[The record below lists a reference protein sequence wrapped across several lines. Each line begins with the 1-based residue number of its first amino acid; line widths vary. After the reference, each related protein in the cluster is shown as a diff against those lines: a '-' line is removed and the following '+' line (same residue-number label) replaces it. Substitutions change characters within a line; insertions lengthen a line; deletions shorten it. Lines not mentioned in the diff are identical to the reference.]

1 MSNPSSGLALPIFF
15 LVVLAAF
22 CLTAPNFAS
31 AGNFENLMAGF
42 SFIGILAIGQSF
54 PILVRGIDL
63 SVGAILA
70 LVGMCIFDL
79 SLMFGVPGWAIIPL
93 ALCVGTLAG
102 TINGLLVTVLRLSPF
117 IATLATLA
125 AYRGL
130 VYAISG
136 RQLVPELS
144 TRPITDLWITG
155 FETYFDLSRL
165 LGLKGVVKLPW
176 MPLSF
181 LILLCTLLVLHVL
194 LSRTRFG
201 RDLYAVG
208 GNPEAAR
215 LAGIRVGR
223 LTVAAYAI
231 SGFCAA
237 LAAILLVARLTTSTE
252 ALGEGMELTAIAAAV
267 IGGFS
272 LAGGTG
278 QLWGPVIGTFLLG
291 VVLVG
296 LTQMG
301 FSQFV
306 QQILTGAI
314 LLVAVGNDR
323 LQTLRA
329 ERRRTRS
336 LGEAA
341 TP

>member
-1 MSNPSSGLALPIFF
+1 MSSRLALPIFF
-15 LVVLAAF
+15 LVVLSGF
-22 CLTAPNFAS
+22 CLAAPNFAS
-31 AGNFENLMAGF
+31 AGNFENLMAGYA
-42 SFIGILAIGQSF
+42 FIGILAIGQSF
-54 PILVRGIDL
+54 PILLRGIDL

-79 SLMFGVPGWAIIPL
+79 SLIFGLPGWAILPL
-93 ALCVGTLAG
+93 ALLVGTLAG
-102 TINGLLVTVLRLSPF
+102 AINGLMVTVLRLSPF

-144 TRPITDLWITG
+144 TKPITDRWITG
-155 FETYFDLSRL
+155 FETYFDLARL

-176 MPLSF
+176 VPLSF
-181 LILLCTLLVLHVL
+181 LILLATLLVFHVL
-194 LSRTRFG
+194 LTRTRFG
-201 RDLYAVG
+201 RDLYTIG

-215 LAGIRVGR
+215 LAGIKVAR

-231 SGFCAA
+231 SGFCAG

-252 ALGEGMELTAIAAAV
+252 ALGEGIELTAIAAAV

-272 LAGGTG
+272 LSGGMG
-278 QLWGPVIGTFLLG
+278 RLVGPVIGTFLLG
-291 VVLVG
+291 VVLIG

-301 FSQFV
+301 ISPFV
-306 QQILTGAI
+306 QQILTGVI

-329 ERRRTRS
+329 ERRRTRGLS
-336 LGEAA
+336 DRVPA
-341 TP
+341 

>member
-1 MSNPSSGLALPIFF
+1 MPSLSSRLTLPVFF
-15 LVVLAAF
+15 LAVLAIF
-22 CLTAPNFAS
+22 CLIAPNFAS
-31 AGNFENLMAGF
+31 AGNFENLMAGYA
-42 SFIGILAIGQSF
+42 FIGILAIGQSF
-54 PILVRGIDL
+54 PILLRGIDL

-79 SLMFGVPGWAIIPL
+79 SLMFGVPGWAILPL
-93 ALCVGTLAG
+93 ALLVGTLAG
-102 TINGLLVTVLRLSPF
+102 VVNGLMVTVLRLSPF
-117 IATLATLA
+117 IATLASLA

-144 TRPITDLWITG
+144 TKPITDRWITG
-155 FETYFDLSRL
+155 FETYFDLTRV

-176 MPLSF
+176 VPLSF
-181 LILLCTLLVLHVL
+181 LILLGTLLVFHVL
-194 LSRTRFG
+194 LAHTRFG
-201 RDLYAVG
+201 RDLYAIG

-215 LAGIRVGR
+215 LAGIKVGR

-231 SGFCAA
+231 SGLCAA
-237 LAAILLVARLTTSTE
+237 IAAILLVARLTTSTE
-252 ALGEGMELTAIAAAV
+252 GLGEGIELTAIAAAV

-272 LAGGTG
+272 LTGGTG
-278 QLWGPVIGTFLLG
+278 RLLGSVIGTFLLG
-291 VVLVG
+291 IVLIG

-301 FSQFV
+301 ISPFV
-306 QQILTGAI
+306 QQILTGLI

-329 ERRRTRS
+329 DRQRARA
-336 LGEAA
+336 LGEVPA
-341 TP
+341 

>member
-1 MSNPSSGLALPIFF
+1 MSSRLALPIFF
-15 LVVLAAF
+15 LVVLAGF
-22 CLTAPNFAS
+22 CLAAPNFAS
-31 AGNFENLMAGF
+31 AGNFENLMAGY

-54 PILVRGIDL
+54 PILLRGIDL

-70 LVGMCIFDL
+70 LVGMCIFDM
-79 SLMFGVPGWAIIPL
+79 SLMFGLPGWAILPL
-93 ALCVGTLAG
+93 ALLVGTLAG
-102 TINGLLVTVLRLSPF
+102 VVNGVMVTVLRLSPF
-117 IATLATLA
+117 IATLASLA

-144 TRPITDLWITG
+144 TRPITDRWITG
-155 FETYFDLSRL
+155 FETYFDLTRL

-176 MPLSF
+176 LPLSF
-181 LILLCTLLVLHVL
+181 LILLGTLLVFHLV

-201 RDLYAVG
+201 RDLYTIG

-215 LAGIRVGR
+215 LAGIRVTR
-223 LTVAAYAI
+223 LTIAAYAI
-231 SGFCAA
+231 SGLCAG

-252 ALGEGMELTAIAAAV
+252 GLGEGIELTAIAAAV

-272 LAGGTG
+272 LSGGTG
-278 QLWGPVIGTFLLG
+278 RLAGPVIGTFLLG

-301 FSQFV
+301 ISPFV
-306 QQILTGAI
+306 QQILTGVI

-329 ERRRTRS
+329 ARRRTRAMAD
-336 LGEAA
+336 GVPA
-341 TP
+341 

>member
-1 MSNPSSGLALPIFF
+1 MSSRLALPIFF
-15 LVVLAAF
+15 LVVLAGF
-22 CLTAPNFAS
+22 CLAAPNFAS
-31 AGNFENLMAGF
+31 AGNFENLMAGY

-54 PILVRGIDL
+54 PILLRGIDL

-79 SLMFGVPGWAIIPL
+79 SLMFGLPGWAILPL
-93 ALCVGTLAG
+93 ALLVGTLAG
-102 TINGLLVTVLRLSPF
+102 VVNGVMVTVLRLSPF
-117 IATLATLA
+117 IATLASLA

-144 TRPITDLWITG
+144 TRPITDRWITG
-155 FETYFDLSRL
+155 FETYFDLTRL

-176 MPLSF
+176 LPLSF
-181 LILLCTLLVLHVL
+181 LILLGTLLVFHLV

-201 RDLYAVG
+201 RDLYTIG

-215 LAGIRVGR
+215 LAGIRVTR
-223 LTVAAYAI
+223 LTIAAYAI
-231 SGFCAA
+231 SGFCAG

-252 ALGEGMELTAIAAAV
+252 GLGEGIELTAIAAAV
-267 IGGFS
+267 IGGFNLS
-272 LAGGTG
+272 GGTG
-278 QLWGPVIGTFLLG
+278 RLGGPVIGTFLLG

-301 FSQFV
+301 ISPFV
-306 QQILTGAI
+306 QQILTGVI
-314 LLVAVGNDR
+314 LVLVLA
-323 LQTLRA
+323 
-329 ERRRTRS
+329 
-336 LGEAA
+336 
-341 TP
+341 

>member
-1 MSNPSSGLALPIFF
+1 MSSRLALPIFF
-15 LVVLAAF
+15 LVVLSGF
-22 CLTAPNFAS
+22 CLAAPNFAS
-31 AGNFENLMAGF
+31 AGNFENLMAGYA
-42 SFIGILAIGQSF
+42 FIGILAIGQSF
-54 PILVRGIDL
+54 PILLRGIDL

-79 SLMFGVPGWAIIPL
+79 SLIFGLPGWAILPL
-93 ALCVGTLAG
+93 ALLIGTLAG
-102 TINGLLVTVLRLSPF
+102 AINGLMVTVLRLSPF

-144 TRPITDLWITG
+144 TKPITDRWITG
-155 FETYFDLSRL
+155 FETYFDLARL

-176 MPLSF
+176 VPLSF
-181 LILLCTLLVLHVL
+181 LILLATLLVFHVL
-194 LSRTRFG
+194 LTRTRFG
-201 RDLYAVG
+201 RDLYTIG

-215 LAGIRVGR
+215 LAGIKVAR

-231 SGFCAA
+231 SGFCAG

-252 ALGEGMELTAIAAAV
+252 ALGEGIELTAIAAAV

-272 LAGGTG
+272 LSGGMG
-278 QLWGPVIGTFLLG
+278 RLAGPVIGTFLLG
-291 VVLVG
+291 VVLIG

-301 FSQFV
+301 ISPFV
-306 QQILTGAI
+306 QQILTGVI

-329 ERRRTRS
+329 ERRRTRGLS
-336 LGEAA
+336 DSVPA
-341 TP
+341 

>member
-1 MSNPSSGLALPIFF
+1 MSHTSARLALSVFF
-15 LVVLAAF
+15 LAVVALF
-22 CLTAPNFAS
+22 SLTAPNFTS

-54 PILVRGIDL
+54 PILLRGIDL

-79 SLMFGVPGWAIIPL
+79 SLMFGLPGWAILPL
-93 ALCVGTLAG
+93 ALLAGTLAG
-102 TINGLLVTVLRLSPF
+102 AVNGLLVTVLRLSPF

-136 RQLVPELS
+136 RQLVPGLS
-144 TRPITDLWITG
+144 TKPITDRWITG
-155 FETYFDLSRL
+155 FETYFDLARL

-176 MPLSF
+176 VPLSF
-181 LILLCTLLVLHVL
+181 LILLATLAVFHLI

-201 RDLYAVG
+201 RDLYTIG

-215 LAGIRVGR
+215 LAGLPVAR

-231 SGFCAA
+231 SGFCAG

-252 ALGEGMELTAIAAAV
+252 ALGEGIELTAIAAAV

-278 QLWGPVIGTFLLG
+278 HLTGPVIGTFLLG
-291 VVLVG
+291 VVLLG

-301 FSQFV
+301 ISQFV
-306 QQILTGAI
+306 QQILTGVI
-314 LLVAVGNDR
+314 LLAAVGNDR
-323 LQTLRA
+323 WQTLRTG
-329 ERRRTRS
+329 RRR
-336 LGEAA
+336 LLAQAQGGVA
-341 TP
+341 

>member
-1 MSNPSSGLALPIFF
+1 MPSLSSRLTLPVFF
-15 LVVLAAF
+15 LVVLAFF
-22 CLTAPNFAS
+22 CLIAPNFAS
-31 AGNFENLMAGF
+31 AGNFENLMAGYA
-42 SFIGILAIGQSF
+42 FIGILAIGQSF
-54 PILVRGIDL
+54 PILLRGIDL

-79 SLMFGVPGWAIIPL
+79 SLMFGVPGWAILPL
-93 ALCVGTLAG
+93 ALLVGTLAG
-102 TINGLLVTVLRLSPF
+102 VINGLMVTVLRLSPF
-117 IATLATLA
+117 IATLASLA

-144 TRPITDLWITG
+144 TKPITDPWITG
-155 FETYFDLSRL
+155 FETYFDLTRM
-165 LGLKGVVKLPW
+165 LGLKGVIKLPW
-176 MPLSF
+176 IPLSF
-181 LILLCTLLVLHVL
+181 LILLGTLLVFHIL
-194 LSRTRFG
+194 LTQTRFG
-201 RDLYAVG
+201 RDLYAIG

-215 LAGIRVGR
+215 LAGIKVGR

-237 LAAILLVARLTTSTE
+237 IAAILLVARLTTSTE
-252 ALGEGMELTAIAAAV
+252 GLGEGIELTAIAAAV

-272 LAGGTG
+272 LTGGTG
-278 QLWGPVIGTFLLG
+278 RLLGPVIGTFLLG
-291 VVLVG
+291 IVLIG

-301 FSQFV
+301 ISPFV
-306 QQILTGAI
+306 QQILTGLI

-329 ERRRTRS
+329 DRQRARS
-336 LGEAA
+336 LGEVPA
-341 TP
+341 

>member
-1 MSNPSSGLALPIFF
+1 MSSRLALPIFF
-15 LVVLAAF
+15 LAVLAAF
-22 CLTAPNFAS
+22 CLAAPNFAS
-31 AGNFENLMAGF
+31 AGNFENLMAGYA
-42 SFIGILAIGQSF
+42 FIGILAIGQSF
-54 PILVRGIDL
+54 PILLRGIDL

-79 SLMFGVPGWAIIPL
+79 SLMFGLPGWVILPL
-93 ALCVGTLAG
+93 ALLVGTLAG
-102 TINGLLVTVLRLSPF
+102 IINGLMVTVLRLSPF
-117 IATLATLA
+117 IATLASLA

-144 TRPITDLWITG
+144 TKPITDPWITG
-155 FETYFDLSRL
+155 FETYFDLTRM

-176 MPLSF
+176 VPLSF
-181 LILLCTLLVLHVL
+181 LILIATLVVFHVL
-194 LSRTRFG
+194 LTRTRIG
-201 RDLYAVG
+201 RDLTTIG

-215 LAGIRVGR
+215 LAGIKVAR
-223 LTVAAYAI
+223 LTIAAYAI
-231 SGFCAA
+231 SGFCAG

-252 ALGEGMELTAIAAAV
+252 ALGEGIELTAIAAAV

-272 LAGGTG
+272 LSGGTG
-278 QLWGPVIGTFLLG
+278 RLAGPVIGTFLLG
-291 VVLVG
+291 IVLIG

-301 FSQFV
+301 ISPFV
-306 QQILTGAI
+306 QQILTGVI

-329 ERRRTRS
+329 ERRRM
-336 LGEAA
+336 LAMAEGLPA
-341 TP
+341 

>member
-1 MSNPSSGLALPIFF
+1 MSSRLALPIFF
-15 LVVLAAF
+15 LVVLAGF
-22 CLTAPNFAS
+22 CLAAPNFAS
-31 AGNFENLMAGF
+31 AGNFENLMAGY

-54 PILVRGIDL
+54 PILLRGIDL

-70 LVGMCIFDL
+70 LVGMCIFDM
-79 SLMFGVPGWAIIPL
+79 SLMFGLPGWAILPL
-93 ALCVGTLAG
+93 ALLVGTLAG
-102 TINGLLVTVLRLSPF
+102 VVNGVMVTVLRLSPF
-117 IATLATLA
+117 IATLASLA

-144 TRPITDLWITG
+144 TRPITDPWITG
-155 FETYFDLSRL
+155 FETYFDLTRL

-176 MPLSF
+176 LPLSF
-181 LILLCTLLVLHVL
+181 LILLGTLLVFHLV

-201 RDLYAVG
+201 RDLYTIG

-215 LAGIRVGR
+215 LAGISVTR
-223 LTVAAYAI
+223 LTIAAYAI
-231 SGFCAA
+231 SGLCAG

-252 ALGEGMELTAIAAAV
+252 GLGEGIELTAIAAAV

-272 LAGGTG
+272 LSGGTG
-278 QLWGPVIGTFLLG
+278 RLAGPVIGTFLLG

-301 FSQFV
+301 LSPFV
-306 QQILTGAI
+306 QQILTGVI

-329 ERRRTRS
+329 ERRRTRAMAD
-336 LGEAA
+336 GVPA
-341 TP
+341 

>member
-1 MSNPSSGLALPIFF
+1 MSSRLALPIFF
-15 LVVLAAF
+15 LVVLSGF
-22 CLTAPNFAS
+22 CLAAPNFAS
-31 AGNFENLMAGF
+31 AGNFENLMAGYA
-42 SFIGILAIGQSF
+42 FIGILAIGQSF
-54 PILVRGIDL
+54 PILLRGIDL

-79 SLMFGVPGWAIIPL
+79 SLIFGLPGWAILPL
-93 ALCVGTLAG
+93 ALLIGTLGGA
-102 TINGLLVTVLRLSPF
+102 INGLMITVLRLSPF

-144 TRPITDLWITG
+144 TKPITDRWITG
-155 FETYFDLSRL
+155 FETYFDLARL

-176 MPLSF
+176 VPLSF
-181 LILLCTLLVLHVL
+181 LILLATLLVFHVL
-194 LSRTRFG
+194 LTRTRFG
-201 RDLYAVG
+201 RDLYTIG

-215 LAGIRVGR
+215 LAGIKVAR

-231 SGFCAA
+231 SGFCAG

-252 ALGEGMELTAIAAAV
+252 ALGEGIELTAIAAAV

-272 LAGGTG
+272 LSGGMG
-278 QLWGPVIGTFLLG
+278 RLVGPVIGTFLLG
-291 VVLVG
+291 VVLIG

-301 FSQFV
+301 ISPFV
-306 QQILTGAI
+306 QQILTGVI

-329 ERRRTRS
+329 ERRRTRGLS
-336 LGEAA
+336 DRVPA
-341 TP
+341 

>member
-1 MSNPSSGLALPIFF
+1 MSSRLALPIFF
-15 LVVLAAF
+15 LVVLAVF
-22 CLTAPNFAS
+22 CLCAPNFAS
-31 AGNFENLMAGF
+31 AGNFENLMAGYA
-42 SFIGILAIGQSF
+42 FIGILAIGQSF
-54 PILVRGIDL
+54 PILSRGIDL

-79 SLMFGVPGWAIIPL
+79 SLMLGLPGWAILPL
-93 ALCVGTLAG
+93 ALLVGTLAG
-102 TINGLLVTVLRLSPF
+102 AVNGLMVTVLRLSPF
-117 IATLATLA
+117 IATLASLA

-144 TRPITDLWITG
+144 TKPITDRWITG
-155 FETYFDLSRL
+155 FEAYFDLTRL
-165 LGLKGVVKLPW
+165 LGLKGVIKLPW
-176 MPLSF
+176 VSLSF
-181 LILLCTLLVLHVL
+181 LILLGTLLVFHLL

-201 RDLYAVG
+201 RDLYTIG

-215 LAGIRVGR
+215 LAGIKVAR

-231 SGFCAA
+231 SGFCAG

-252 ALGEGMELTAIAAAV
+252 ALGEGIELTAIAAAV

-272 LAGGTG
+272 LSGGTG
-278 QLWGPVIGTFLLG
+278 RLAGPVIGTFLLG
-291 VVLVG
+291 IVLVG

-301 FSQFV
+301 ISPFV
-306 QQILTGAI
+306 QQILTGVI
-314 LLVAVGNDR
+314 LLFAVGNDR

-329 ERRRTRS
+329 DRRRTRA
-336 LGEAA
+336 LGEVAA
-341 TP
+341 